1 MAAQKMTTP
10 FGLLGRKLGH
20 SWSRP
25 IHEQLGSAPYSHV
38 ELEPDEVAGF
48 IANEAWR
55 GLNVTIPY
63 KAQAAA
69 SADEKSPRVERLGV
83 ANTLVRRPDGTIYAE
98 NTDVLGFSWMLDRFC
113 TRELAGPAAHVL
125 DGKKA
130 LVLGSGGAAQAVV
143 AALEDAGANVT
154 VISRSGEDNYGN
166 LLQKHSDAA
175 LIVNTT
181 PVGMYPN
188 CPASPLTD
196 EQLGGMHRLLGV
208 LDVVYNPRKTGIC
221 LAAERMGLP
230 SESGLAMLVA
240 QAFFASELFQGR
252 ELDRSLIEKIERGIA
267 SQTQNIVLI
276 GMPGAGKTS
285 TGKRLSRALGRPFV
299 DIDDAIAEEEGR
311 TSAQIIEVEGENAF
325 RDVETRVTG
334 EFAKKSGLVIACGG
348 GVVTR
353 ERNRDL
359 LRQNS
364 SIVMIDRALDE
375 LSSKGRPM
383 SKSKGVEKLAQER
396 MGAYLDWSDVHIR
409 CTGSAEGDAA
419 LIMEKLGITPPNR
432 SV

>member
-83 ANTLVRRPDGTIYAE
+83 ANTLVHRPDGTIYAE

-252 ELDRSLIEKIERGIA
+252 ELAHREDRARHRVADAEHRAHRHAGRRQDLHGQSALPRARAPLRRHRRRHRRGRGAHER
-267 SQTQNIVLI
+267 TDH
-276 GMPGAGKTS
+276 
-285 TGKRLSRALGRPFV
+285 RSRG
-299 DIDDAIAEEEGR
+299 
-311 TSAQIIEVEGENAF
+311 
-325 RDVETRVTG
+325 
-334 EFAKKSGLVIACGG
+334 
-348 GVVTR
+348 R
-353 ERNRDL
+353 ERL
-359 LRQNS
+359 P
-364 SIVMIDRALDE
+364 
-375 LSSKGRPM
+375 GR
-383 SKSKGVEKLAQER
+383 
-396 MGAYLDWSDVHIR
+396 
-409 CTGSAEGDAA
+409 
-419 LIMEKLGITPPNR
+419 
-432 SV
+432 